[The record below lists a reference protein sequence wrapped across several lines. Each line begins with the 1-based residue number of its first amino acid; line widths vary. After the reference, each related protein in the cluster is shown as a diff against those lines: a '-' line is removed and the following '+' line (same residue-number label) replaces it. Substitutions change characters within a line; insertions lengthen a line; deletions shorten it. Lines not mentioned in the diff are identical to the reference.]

1 MRPLDPWLDPQVQ
14 AAVLAGFFLAAG
26 WLVNGRA
33 NRRVAAALRDER
45 VRDVLRA
52 LYSEIRAYVAV
63 LRRNQVGTNG
73 AGLRDRIRDE
83 AGFFP
88 FVPSERNATIFSTIV
103 GDISILPE
111 NTIHPVVLYYTQ
123 IDTIEALI
131 DDLRSLDIAR
141 SGQAR
146 AAELYADFML
156 VKIEAAELGA
166 DALAAIAR
174 YLDYVP
180 AQETYGMAEWV
191 AKERA
196 AINNR
201 RGSAPSAP

>member
-1 MRPLDPWLDPQVQ
+1 MRPLDPFLDPQVQ
-14 AAVLAGFFLAAG
+14 AAVLAGLFLAAG

-33 NRRVAAALRDER
+33 NRRVAADLRDER

-52 LYSEIRAYVAV
+52 LHSEIRAYVAV

-73 AGLRDRIRDE
+73 AALRDRIRDE

-103 GDISILPE
+103 GDISILPD
-111 NTIHPVVLYYTQ
+111 NTIHPIVLYYTQ

-131 DDLRSLDIAR
+131 NDLRSLDIAR

-174 YLDYVP
+174 FLDYVP

-191 AKERA
+191 ATERA
-196 AINNR
+196 AINTL
-201 RGSAPSAP
+201 RGSDRSAR

>member
-1 MRPLDPWLDPQVQ
+1 MRPLDPFRAPQVQ
-14 AAVLAGFFLAAG
+14 AAVLAGLFLAAG

-73 AGLRDRIRDE
+73 ATLRDRIRDE
-83 AGFFP
+83 EGFFP

-103 GDISILPE
+103 GDISILPD

-131 DDLRSLDIAR
+131 DDLRSLDVAR
-141 SGQAR
+141 CGQAR
-146 AAELYADFML
+146 AADLYADFML
-156 VKIEAAELGA
+156 VKIEAADLGA
-166 DALAAIAR
+166 DALAAIAW

-180 AQETYGMAEWV
+180 AQETHGMAEWV

-196 AINNR
+196 AINSPQ
-201 RGSAPSAP
+201 GLDPSAP